1 MVTPCPVLYY
11 VCVGK
16 AVSMHRMPCIV
27 LGGTIGSVLTIVLP
41 VLACVRG
48 WVLGAGCGVSRGDCP
63 LLADT
68 ELANIGGL
76 GCCPLL
82 PLLRRAPPAPG
93 QPQHPSLSQHTAEL

>member
-27 LGGTIGSVLTIVLP
+27 LGGTIGIGSVLTIVLT

-48 WVLGAGCGVSRGDCP
+48 WVLGAGCPGVTVSRGDCVQ
-63 LLADT
+63 
-68 ELANIGGL
+68 G
-76 GCCPLL
+76 
-82 PLLRRAPPAPG
+82 
-93 QPQHPSLSQHTAEL
+93 